1 MTRPL
6 IGVTTSRRGGWRSF
20 LMHRLALGRVGARA
34 VRLVAGAAL
43 PGEELAGL
51 VIGGGDDI
59 GAEIYG
65 GAVLPDVR
73 IDPERDKL
81 ELKLLETALPAG
93 LPVLGICRGSQM
105 INVALGG
112 SLHADIYEIYAKAP
126 RMRTVLPK
134 KTVHVV
140 EGSRLHRI
148 TRCNPC
154 RVNALHHQSVDR
166 VGRGLRV
173 VARDEIGIVQA
184 VEGTGP
190 GFLLGVQWHPELLP
204 LAKPQQ
210 RLFAALAEAARGAR
224 APVEGPALSPSRF
237 GADAP
242 PSPRAR
248 GEGWGEGEPGAGHP
262 EREG

>member
-1 MTRPL
+1 MTRPT

-20 LMHRLALGRVGARA
+20 LMHRLALYRSGARA
-34 VRLVAGAAL
+34 VRLA
-43 PGEELAGL
+43 PGDVIPDKLDGL

-65 GAVLPDVR
+65 GEVLPDIR

-81 ELKLLETALPAG
+81 EMKLLDTALPAG
-93 LPVLGICRGSQM
+93 LPILGICRGSQM

-112 SLHADIYEIYAKAP
+112 TLHTDIHAVYVEAP

-134 KTVHVV
+134 KTVHIE
-140 EGSRLHRI
+140 EGSRLHSI

-173 VARDEIGIVQA
+173 VARDEVGIVQA
-184 VEGTGP
+184 IEGTGAN
-190 GFLLGVQWHPELLP
+190 FLVGVQWHPELLVF
-204 LAKPQQ
+204 AKPQQ
-210 RLFAALAEAARGAR
+210 RLFAALAAATQRVLER
-224 APVEGPALSPSRF
+224 AA
-237 GADAP
+237 
-242 PSPRAR
+242 
-248 GEGWGEGEPGAGHP
+248 
-262 EREG
+262 